1 MVVEHVQIEFQGD
14 DNMIQ
19 EQKDNILELLKCA
32 YEKRN
37 FSHHYLIPYKEF
49 FDTDEMFTD
58 FNCERS
64 LGKLQYISLIEKII
78 DKDKEAQVYVEIYG
92 FETQC
97 DDIWIY
103 ADTLIVLSVLSF
115 EEIQEILNE
124 SSDLFPSDIG
134 EMDDMTEE
142 YTLIKDGCQCPAK
155 EHLNKSSNI
164 YYCWW
169 D

>member
-1 MVVEHVQIEFQGD
+1 MF
-14 DNMIQ
+14 Q
-19 EQKDNILELLKCA
+19 EQKEYILELIKQA
-32 YEKRN
+32 YEKRDFRN
-37 FSHHYLIPYKEF
+37 HYLIPYKEF
-49 FDTDEMFTD
+49 FDSDEMFTD

-92 FETQC
+92 FEKQC

-103 ADTLIVLSVLSF
+103 ADTLIVFSVLSF

-134 EMDDMTEE
+134 EMDDMSDD
-142 YTLIKDGCQCPAK
+142 YMFIKDGCQCPAK
-155 EHLNKSSNI
+155 KHHNKSSNI
-164 YYCWW
+164 YYCW
-169 D
+169 

>member
-1 MVVEHVQIEFQGD
+1 ML
-14 DNMIQ
+14 Q
-19 EQKDNILELLKCA
+19 EQKENILQLLECA
-32 YEKRN
+32 YEKRT

-49 FDTDEMFTD
+49 FDTDELFTD

-64 LGKLQYISLIEKII
+64 IGKLQYISLIEKII
-78 DKDKEAQVYVEIYG
+78 DKDKEAQVYVEIYS
-92 FETQC
+92 FEKQHE
-97 DDIWIY
+97 DIWIY

-124 SSDLFPSDIG
+124 SSDIFPSDIG
-134 EMDDMTEE
+134 EMEDMTEG